1 MDKEELQKFK
11 ESLIEKGYEGFRI
24 YGGIYPSKSIYDDN
38 AIGSALRVSFKE
50 IELVENELYS
60 FGIRIEVNR
69 DFADSIILQ
78 DDFIKYNSIEEVERV
93 AKSFFKWCSTNVPN
107 IPPLKIPTYK
117 Q

>member
-1 MDKEELQKFK
+1 MNKEELQKFK
-11 ESLIEKGYEGFRI
+11 ETLIEKGYDDFGI
-24 YGGIYPSKSIYDDN
+24 YGGTYPSKSIYDDN

-78 DDFIKYNSIEEVERV
+78 DSFSKYNSIEEVETV
-93 AKSFFKWCSTNVPN
+93 AKSFFKWCCQNVPM
-107 IPPLKIPTYK
+107 KTPTWNGK
-117 Q
+117 HG

>member
-1 MDKEELQKFK
+1 MGKEELQKFK
-11 ESLIEKGYEGFRI
+11 ESLIEKGYEDFRI

-50 IELVENELYS
+50 MELVENELYS

-78 DDFIKYNSIEEVERV
+78 DDFSKYNSIEEVEMV
-93 AKSFFKWCSTNVPN
+93 AKSFFKWCCQNVPI
-107 IPPLKIPTYK
+107 IPPLKTPTYK